1 MVSVGSYDYS
11 LVSNLPTNQLSAT
24 TNFTY
29 LRHVSQEETVDGTL
43 LLKWCHNADPESAA
57 KLFGALVLKFSFY
70 ALNRIR
76 PLIKAYMYVCSISPP
91 NPILGEQT
99 PNPWPIISRLYK
111 KRGHCYYTPSTPNHA
126 DSKANMKLFAN
137 HIAMHIESA
146 LGDTQSTGK
155 SNFELKTMLTPINGG
170 AYSRMKR
177 EVCIVTPPMPRK

>member
-1 MVSVGSYDYS
+1 MVSQRRPRISCKALWSVGLEVFFLCSQPYPTFDQS
-11 LVSNLPTNQLSAT
+11 LYV
-24 TNFTY
+24 
-29 LRHVSQEETVDGTL
+29 R
-43 LLKWCHNADPESAA
+43 
-57 KLFGALVLKFSFY
+57 LFYIPRLARY
-70 ALNRIR
+70 I
-76 PLIKAYMYVCSISPP
+76 P